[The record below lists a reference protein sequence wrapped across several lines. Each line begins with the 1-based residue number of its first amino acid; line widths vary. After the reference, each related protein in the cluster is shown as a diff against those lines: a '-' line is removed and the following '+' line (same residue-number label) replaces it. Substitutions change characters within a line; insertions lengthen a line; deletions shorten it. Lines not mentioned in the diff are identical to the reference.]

1 MPIYRGDGGSGDATT
16 DAYASEVAINAE
28 KAAES
33 AKNANKSAQDA
44 EAFQLA
50 TQALYDDF
58 DKRYL
63 GPKAAEPTTDN
74 KGDPLETGALFFSTT
89 DDAMYVYNGTVWR
102 FLGGSGG
109 AGGIQLGDLSVTVN
123 SEGVANLEY
132 NNTNGVFTYTPPDL
146 SSYVTSSDVS
156 GYGFITADSSD
167 TLTNK
172 SGNIS
177 QWTNDSGYITAGS
190 SDTLTNKAGNIS
202 QWTNDSGYITGNE
215 TITLTG
221 AVTGS
226 GTTSIAT
233 TLSTI
238 DGGSY

>member
-1 MPIYRGDGGSGDATT
+1 MPIYRGEGGSGDATT
-16 DAYASEVAINAE
+16 DAYASQVALDAE

-33 AKNANKSAQDA
+33 AKEADSSAQDA
-44 EAFQLA
+44 EASKLA

-63 GPKAAEPTTDN
+63 GPKASDPTVDN
-74 KGDPLETGALFFSTT
+74 KGDPLETGALYFSTT
-89 DDAMYVYNGTVWR
+89 NDAMYVYNGAVWL

-109 AGGIQLGDLSVTVN
+109 GGGIQLGDLSVTVDA
-123 SEGVANLEY
+123 EGVANLEY

-146 SSYVTSSDVS
+146 SS
-156 GYGFITADSSD
+156 FITADSSD

-177 QWTNDSGYITAGS
+177 QWTNDSGYI
-190 SDTLTNKAGNIS
+190 L
-202 QWTNDSGYITGNE
+202 GNE

>member
-1 MPIYRGDGGSGDATT
+1 LPIYRGDGGSGDAST
-16 DAYASEVAINAE
+16 DAYASQIAE
-28 KAAES
+28 YAQTATTKANEAAQSAEE
-33 AKNANKSAQDA
+33 A
-44 EAFQLA
+44 EASNLA
-50 TQALYDDF
+50 AQALYDDF

-63 GPKAAEPTTDN
+63 GPKATEPTVDN
-74 KGDPLETGALFFSTT
+74 KGDPLETGALFFNTT
-89 DDAMYVYNGTVWR
+89 DNSMYMYNGSVWL
-102 FLGGSGG
+102 FLGGEGG
-109 AGGIQLGDLSVTVN
+109 SSIQLDDLSVTVDP
-123 SEGVANLEY
+123 EGVANLEY

-177 QWTNDSGYITAGS
+177 QWTNDSGYIT
-190 SDTLTNKAGNIS
+190 
-202 QWTNDSGYITGNE
+202 GNE

>member
-16 DAYASEVAINAE
+16 DAYASKVAQY
-28 KAAES
+28 AASASES
-33 AKNANKSAQDA
+33 AKEASQSAQSA
-44 EAFQLA
+44 EASREA
-50 TQALYDDF
+50 TEALYDDF

-63 GPKAAEPTTDN
+63 GPKAVEPTTDN

-89 DDAMYVYNGTVWR
+89 DDAMYMYNGTVWL

-109 AGGIQLGDLSVTVN
+109 GGIQLDDLSVTVDPA
-123 SEGVANLEY
+123 GTANLEY
-132 NNTNGVFTYTPPDL
+132 NNLSGVFTYTPPDL
-146 SSYVTSSDVS
+146 SSY
-156 GYGFITADSSD
+156 ITADSSD

-177 QWTNDSGYITAGS
+177 QWTNDSGYIS
-190 SDTLTNKAGNIS
+190 
-202 QWTNDSGYITGNE
+202 GNE

>member
-1 MPIYRGDGGSGDATT
+1 MPIYRGEGGSGDATT
-16 DAYASEVAINAE
+16 DAYASQVALDAE

-33 AKNANKSAQDA
+33 AKEADSSAQDA
-44 EAFQLA
+44 EASKLA

-63 GPKAAEPTTDN
+63 GPKASEPTVDN
-74 KGDPLETGALFFSTT
+74 KGDPLETGALYFSTT
-89 DDAMYVYNGTVWR
+89 NDAMYVYNGAVWL

-109 AGGIQLGDLSVTVN
+109 GGGIQLGDLSVTVDA
-123 SEGVANLEY
+123 EGVANLEY

-146 SSYVTSSDVS
+146 SS
-156 GYGFITADSSD
+156 FITADSSD

-177 QWTNDSGYITAGS
+177 QWTNDSGYI
-190 SDTLTNKAGNIS
+190 L
-202 QWTNDSGYITGNE
+202 GNE

>member
-16 DAYASEVAINAE
+16 DAYASQVALNAE

-33 AKNANKSAQDA
+33 AKEADSSAQDA
-44 EAFQLA
+44 EASKLA

-63 GPKAAEPTTDN
+63 GPKASDPTVDN
-74 KGDPLETGALFFSTT
+74 KGDPLETGALYFSTT
-89 DDAMYVYNGTVWR
+89 DDAMYMYNGAVWL

-109 AGGIQLGDLSVTVN
+109 GGIQLDDLSVTVDA
-123 SEGVANLEY
+123 EGVANLEY

-146 SSYVTSSDVS
+146 SS
-156 GYGFITADSSD
+156 
-167 TLTNK
+167 
-172 SGNIS
+172 
-177 QWTNDSGYITAGS
+177 
-190 SDTLTNKAGNIS
+190 
-202 QWTNDSGYITGNE
+202 YITGNE

>member
-1 MPIYRGDGGSGDATT
+1 MPIYRGEGGSGDATT
-16 DAYASEVAINAE
+16 DAYASQVALDAE

-33 AKNANKSAQDA
+33 AKEADSSAQDA
-44 EAFQLA
+44 EASKLA

-63 GPKAAEPTTDN
+63 GPKASEPTVDN
-74 KGDPLETGALFFSTT
+74 KGDPLETGALYFSTT
-89 DDAMYVYNGTVWR
+89 DDAMYVYNGAVWL

-109 AGGIQLGDLSVTVN
+109 GGGIQLGDLSVTVDA
-123 SEGVANLEY
+123 EGVANLEY

-177 QWTNDSGYITAGS
+177 QWTNDSGYIS
-190 SDTLTNKAGNIS
+190 
-202 QWTNDSGYITGNE
+202 GNE

>member
-16 DAYASEVAINAE
+16 DAYASKVAQY
-28 KAAES
+28 AASASES
-33 AKNANKSAQDA
+33 ADKASQSAQSA
-44 EAFQLA
+44 EQARVA
-50 TQALYDDF
+50 TEALYDDF

-63 GPKAAEPTTDN
+63 GPKAVEPTTDN

-89 DDAMYVYNGTVWR
+89 DDAMYMYNGAVWL

-109 AGGIQLGDLSVTVN
+109 GGIQLDDLSVTVDP
-123 SEGVANLEY
+123 EGVANLEY
-132 NNTNGVFTYTPPDL
+132 NDTNGVFTYTPPDL
-146 SSYVTSSDVS
+146 APYVKSADVA
-156 GYGFITADSSD
+156 GYGFITADSTD

-172 SGNIS
+172 SGDIS
-177 QWTNDSGYITAGS
+177 QWTNDSNY
-190 SDTLTNKAGNIS
+190 L
-202 QWTNDSGYITGNE
+202 TGNQ
-215 TITLTG
+215 TINLSG
-221 AVTGS
+221 AITGS

>member
-16 DAYASEVAINAE
+16 DAYASQIALYAKEAE
-28 KAAES
+28 EQADIATNKA
-33 AKNANKSAQDA
+33 NDA
-44 EAFQLA
+44 EAARVA

-63 GPKAAEPTTDN
+63 GPKDTEPTVDN

-89 DDAMYVYNGTVWR
+89 DDAMYMYNGAVWL

-109 AGGIQLGDLSVTVN
+109 GGIQLGDLSVTVN

-132 NNTNGVFTYTPPDL
+132 NSTNGVFTYTPPDL

-177 QWTNDSGYITAGS
+177 QWTNDSGYIT
-190 SDTLTNKAGNIS
+190 
-202 QWTNDSGYITGNE
+202 GNE

-221 AVTGS
+221 AITGS

>member
-16 DAYASEVAINAE
+16 DAYASKIAQY
-28 KAAES
+28 AASASES
-33 AKNANKSAQDA
+33 AQEASHSAQSA
-44 EAFQLA
+44 EQARVA
-50 TQALYDDF
+50 TEALYDDF

-63 GPKAAEPTTDN
+63 GPKAVEPTTDN

-89 DDAMYVYNGTVWR
+89 DDAMYMYNGAVWL

-109 AGGIQLGDLSVTVN
+109 GGIQLDDLSVTVDPV
-123 SEGVANLEY
+123 GTANLEY
-132 NNTNGVFTYTPPDL
+132 NDTNGVFTYTPPDL
-146 SSYVTSSDVS
+146 APYVKSSDVS
-156 GYGFITADSSD
+156 SYGFITADSTD

-172 SGNIS
+172 S
-177 QWTNDSGYITAGS
+177 
-190 SDTLTNKAGNIS
+190 GNIS

-221 AVTGS
+221 AITGS

>member
-16 DAYASEVAINAE
+16 DAYASQIALYAKEAE
-28 KAAES
+28 EQADIATNKA
-33 AKNANKSAQDA
+33 NDA
-44 EAFQLA
+44 EAARVA

-63 GPKAAEPTTDN
+63 GPKATEPTVDN

-89 DDAMYVYNGTVWR
+89 DDAMYMYNGAVWL

-109 AGGIQLGDLSVTVN
+109 GGIQLGDLSVTVN

-132 NNTNGVFTYTPPDL
+132 NSTNGVFTYTPPDL

-177 QWTNDSGYITAGS
+177 QWTNDSGYIT
-190 SDTLTNKAGNIS
+190 
-202 QWTNDSGYITGNE
+202 GNE

-221 AVTGS
+221 AITGS

>member
-16 DAYASEVAINAE
+16 DAYASKVAQY
-28 KAAES
+28 AASASES
-33 AKNANKSAQDA
+33 AKEAGQSAQSA
-44 EAFQLA
+44 EASRVA
-50 TQALYDDF
+50 TEALYDDF

-63 GPKAAEPTTDN
+63 GPKAVEPTTDN

-89 DDAMYVYNGTVWR
+89 NDSMYMYNGTVWL

-109 AGGIQLGDLSVTVN
+109 SSIQLDDLSVTVDPV
-123 SEGVANLEY
+123 GTANLEY
-132 NNTNGVFTYTPPDL
+132 NNLNGVFTYTPPDL
-146 SSYVTSSDVS
+146 SPYVTSSDVPS
-156 GYGFITADSSD
+156 YGFITADSSD

-177 QWTNDSGYITAGS
+177 QWTNDSGYIS
-190 SDTLTNKAGNIS
+190 
-202 QWTNDSGYITGNE
+202 GNE